1 MVSTDVFSKLP
12 DDVVLKIIFNLDD
25 DPKAWAHLACVSTKF
40 CSLLNTFCWKIKC
53 TQTIPSLVSHL
64 VCVEP
69 NNSPPGGWS
78 ALFKLCFCCPGLAQ
92 AGVVVENLDV
102 VPSNLAQFGTFN
114 QNLDVGPSNLAQL
127 GTFNNPV
134 SVSDSVVSLN
144 DVSLKKWVDDE
155 SSDDGVVGN
164 VCKRRKIC
172 RFVGSHLACG
182 ARELSREQGNKLLAS
197 RFRGDCLYI
206 CGWPG
211 CVHNDGKRNYML
223 FRGIFKNFKESRVW
237 RTLSY
242 GDRNKVDL
250 SCAYCSCKHTWN
262 LHSAFCLRRA
272 FGFHEDGEPVV
283 RAYVCENGHVSG
295 AWTDWPLYT

>member
-1 MVSTDVFSKLP
+1 MVKTDVFSKLP

-25 DPKAWAHLACVSTKF
+25 DPKDWAHLACVCTKF
-40 CSLLNTFCWKIKC
+40 CSLLHTFCWKSKC
-53 TQTIPSLVSHL
+53 TQTIPALVSDL
-64 VCVEP
+64 LSGGAA
-69 NNSPPGGWS
+69 NSPPGGWA
-78 ALFKLCFCCPGLAQ
+78 ALYKLYFCCPGLAK
-92 AGVVVENLDV
+92 AGVSVGNLE
-102 VPSNLAQFGTFN
+102 
-114 QNLDVGPSNLAQL
+114 VGPSSLAQL
-127 GTFNNPV
+127 GSFDNPI
-134 SVSDSVVSLN
+134 SVFDSVVALA
-144 DVSLKKWVDDE
+144 DVVIGKGGEVSDVVMAGVVDDD
-155 SSDDGVVGN
+155 SDGDDDGCN
-164 VCKRRKIC
+164 VCKRRKVC
-172 RFVGSHLACG
+172 RLVGSHLACG

-237 RTLSY
+237 RTVSD
-242 GDRNKVDL
+242 GDRNKVNI
-250 SCAYCSCKHTWN
+250 SCAFCSCTNTWN

-272 FGFHEDGEPVV
+272 FGFHDDGELVV